1 MPLVSLD
8 ELESRLHLVGW
19 GERPPVNFGGN
30 DSPYETLSN
39 KCSGW
44 AEIVWTHT
52 CTHTYTHVQK
62 TETPSPRV
70 SLRTRRMAD
79 CVDEDFVFPVR
90 RYRAN
95 TDSLLL
101 SSERWNVSA
110 RRANFFFVTSYLQ
123 IHHVLSLSDEFKAS
137 PPSLPDVIFQ
147 HWISP
152 QRISLFFFFFF
163 SGFIFMRYIDVA
175 LDVL

>member
-30 DSPYETLSN
+30 NSPYETLSN

-95 TDSLLL
+95 TDSLC
-101 SSERWNVSA
+101 SWA
-110 RRANFFFVTSYLQ
+110 A
-123 IHHVLSLSDEFKAS
+123 SDETSQPGGRTSSLLLLICKFIMCSVWATSLKL
-137 PPSLPDVIFQ
+137 PPLPCRTSSSNTEFLLRGFL
-147 HWISP
+147 SF
-152 QRISLFFFFFF
+152 SFSFFLDSF
-163 SGFIFMRYIDVA
+163 SWDI
-175 LDVL
+175 